1 MIMLGIDAH
10 KRTHTAVA
18 VDELGRQLG
27 VKTTRA
33 TSSADHLDLMRWA
46 DQFGSDRT
54 WAVEDCRH
62 LSRQLERD
70 MLAAGERLVRVPPKM
85 MAHAREAARTY
96 GKSDPIDALAVA
108 RAALREPNL
117 PTAYLDDGAREV
129 RLLVDHREDLIGER
143 TRHINRLRWH
153 LHEIDPTWDPKER
166 AFTTM
171 KHLAETQAR
180 LQETTTVV
188 ARIATDLVDR
198 IRALTIDIN
207 AVEAELDDRTA
218 AIAPTLREVHGVAA
232 VSAAKFIGEVA
243 GIERFRSRHAFA
255 RHNGTAPTPV
265 WSGNTERHRLS
276 RAGNR
281 QLNAA
286 IHRVAHTQAR
296 SHPQARDYLDQRL
309 KAGATRKEAIRSLK
323 RRLSDVV
330 YRAMLADA
338 ANQKRTQ
345 TLAA

>member
-1 MIMLGIDAH
+1 
-10 KRTHTAVA
+10 
-18 VDELGRQLG
+18 
-27 VKTTRA
+27 
-33 TSSADHLDLMRWA
+33 
-46 DQFGSDRT
+46 
-54 WAVEDCRH
+54 
-62 LSRQLERD
+62 
-70 MLAAGERLVRVPPKM
+70 
-85 MAHAREAARTY
+85 
-96 GKSDPIDALAVA
+96 
-108 RAALREPNL
+108 
-117 PTAYLDDGAREV
+117 
-129 RLLVDHREDLIGER
+129 
-143 TRHINRLRWH
+143 
-153 LHEIDPTWDPKER
+153 
-166 AFTTM
+166 M

-180 LQETTTVV
+180 LKETTTMV

-232 VSAAKFIGEVA
+232 VSAAKFIGVVA

-265 WSGNTERHRLS
+265 WSGNNERYRLS

-286 IHRVAHTQAR
+286 LHRVALTQAR

-309 KAGATRKEAIRSLK
+309 KAGATRKEAMRSLK

-338 ANQKRTQ
+338 ATQKRTR

>member
-1 MIMLGIDAH
+1 
-10 KRTHTAVA
+10 
-18 VDELGRQLG
+18 
-27 VKTTRA
+27 
-33 TSSADHLDLMRWA
+33 
-46 DQFGSDRT
+46 
-54 WAVEDCRH
+54 
-62 LSRQLERD
+62 
-70 MLAAGERLVRVPPKM
+70 
-85 MAHAREAARTY
+85 
-96 GKSDPIDALAVA
+96 
-108 RAALREPNL
+108 
-117 PTAYLDDGAREV
+117 
-129 RLLVDHREDLIGER
+129 
-143 TRHINRLRWH
+143 
-153 LHEIDPTWDPKER
+153 
-166 AFTTM
+166 M

-180 LQETTTVV
+180 LKETTTMV

-207 AVEAELDDRTA
+207 AVEVELDDRTA

-232 VSAAKFIGEVA
+232 VSAAKFIGVVA

-265 WSGNTERHRLS
+265 WSGNNERYRLS

-286 IHRVAHTQAR
+286 LHRVALTQAR

-309 KAGATRKEAIRSLK
+309 KAGATRTEAMRSLK

-338 ANQKRTQ
+338 ATQKRTR

>member
-1 MIMLGIDAH
+1 MGICAGQPGGADSARPSPMVCLH
-10 KRTHTAVA
+10 LLIRHT
-18 VDELGRQLG
+18 GG
-27 VKTTRA
+27 
-33 TSSADHLDLMRWA
+33 W
-46 DQFGSDRT
+46 
-54 WAVEDCRH
+54 
-62 LSRQLERD
+62 
-70 MLAAGERLVRVPPKM
+70 LVRSDH
-85 MAHAREAARTY
+85 HARRAHDVLRR
-96 GKSDPIDALAVA
+96 AV
-108 RAALREPNL
+108 RPH
-117 PTAYLDDGAREV
+117 V
-129 RLLVDHREDLIGER
+129 RRP
-143 TRHINRLRWH
+143 RLGPAPVVQ
-153 LHEIDPTWDPKER
+153 DQGT

-180 LQETTTVV
+180 LKETTTMV

-232 VSAAKFIGEVA
+232 VSAAKFIGVVA

-265 WSGNTERHRLS
+265 WSGNNERYRLS

-286 IHRVAHTQAR
+286 LHRVALTQAR

-309 KAGATRKEAIRSLK
+309 KAGATRKEAMRSLK

-338 ANQKRTQ
+338 ATQKRTR